1 MSFKDTWARWAKDGL
16 KWPLMH
22 DPVDGKPSVTVM
34 FAYLAY
40 VLTFCSL
47 IALHF
52 VPSIFMAT
60 ATTIGFWSIATTF
73 YLLRKITKAKF
84 DVKSQS
90 FELDGEDAKPETP
103 APAPAA
109 PSNDDTVGS

>member
-1 MSFKDTWARWAKDGL
+1 MGFKDTWARWAKDGL

-34 FAYLAY
+34 FAYLAF
-40 VLTFCSL
+40 VLAVCSV

-52 VPSIFMAT
+52 FPSIFT
-60 ATTIGFWSIATTF
+60 ATCTAIGLWSVATTF
-73 YLLRKITKAKF
+73 YLIRKLNKAKF
-84 DVKSQS
+84 DLKNQA
-90 FELDGEDAKPETP
+90 FELDGGDDGTGDTSTTVK
-103 APAPAA
+103 